1 MTGGAKKKTVRMLIK
16 LVSMARTGTFY
27 VTEKNPRNTP
37 WKLKL
42 MKYDPIVKQHVLFE
56 EQKLK

>member
-1 MTGGAKKKTVRMLIK
+1 MGGGPKKSARILVK
-16 LVSMARTGTFY
+16 LVSLAKTGTFY
-27 VTEKNPRNTP
+27 VTEKNPRNSP

-42 MKYDPIVKQHVLFE
+42 MKYDPIVNKHVLFE

>member
-1 MTGGAKKKTVRMLIK
+1 MAAESKKARLLIK
-16 LVSMARTGTFY
+16 LVSAAKTGYFY
-27 VTEKNPRNTP
+27 ITEKNPRNIP

-42 MKYDPIVKQHVLFE
+42 MKYDPIVKQRVLFE